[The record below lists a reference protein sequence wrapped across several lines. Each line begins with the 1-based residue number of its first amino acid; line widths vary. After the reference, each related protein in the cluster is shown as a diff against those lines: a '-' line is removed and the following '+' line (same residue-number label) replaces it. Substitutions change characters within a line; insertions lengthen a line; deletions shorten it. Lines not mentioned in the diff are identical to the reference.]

1 MGFEF
6 WIRFY
11 KQVFGSV
18 LFSYVLRPGT
28 VFFLGYDSNYDKNTF
43 GHFDRN
49 NYNIFL
55 KFSYWWR
62 MWKNGLRRGLRACG
76 RKHAHFPRRG
86 KCVPILLP
94 RSSRKSGNPC
104 PLGRRTGFLPH
115 ALRPRKTEL

>member
-1 MGFEF
+1 MQINVRFIDAYNCRKTAINVTLCRIRLIGFGF

-62 MWKNGLRRGLRACG
+62 M
-76 RKHAHFPRRG
+76 
-86 KCVPILLP
+86 
-94 RSSRKSGNPC
+94 
-104 PLGRRTGFLPH
+104 
-115 ALRPRKTEL
+115 